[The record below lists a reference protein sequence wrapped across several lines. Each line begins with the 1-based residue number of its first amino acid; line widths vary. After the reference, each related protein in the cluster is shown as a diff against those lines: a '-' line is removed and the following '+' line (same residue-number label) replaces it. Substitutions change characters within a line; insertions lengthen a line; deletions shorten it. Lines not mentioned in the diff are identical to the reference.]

1 MHIWHYLSGVVHR
14 TEASDWQRENPE
26 VRISGD
32 LELRENNLEIPWRA
46 NCCTDNIYSP
56 GTPPLLVHMKSP
68 LSGEIPLGAVIS
80 ITSRGRFVFLNDRL
94 RPMGLSAG
102 QFPVL
107 MLLNKEQNIMQETL
121 VRHYHLDKGTIA
133 RSVRKLE
140 DAGYIRRIVDPE
152 NRRAVR
158 LFLTKKGERAAP
170 LLQAIDREWEEQIC
184 AGLPDK
190 DRHTLMTLMRTV
202 AENSYRSMQTAG
214 EGHDA
219 DK

>member
-1 MHIWHYLSGVVHR
+1 M
-14 TEASDWQRENPE
+14 ENQDVPAGQE
-26 VRISGD
+26 EKNRID
-32 LELRENNLEIPWRA
+32 
-46 NCCTDNIYSP
+46 CCIDNIYSP
-56 GTPPLLVHMKSP
+56 GTPPLLVHMKP

-140 DAGYIRRIVDPE
+140 DAGYIRRIVDPG

-170 LLQAIDREWEEQIC
+170 LLQAIDREWEERIC

-190 DRHTLMTLMRTV
+190 DRHTLRTLMRTV
-202 AENSYRSMQTAG
+202 AENSHRSMQNAG
-214 EGHDA
+214 DGHDA
-219 DK
+219 DE